1 MFVVLIRFSFSNNTG
16 DVLYSNFG
24 GLISF
29 YIIDLMVIDS
39 VLYLFIFGSLPLTRS
54 SLLHGHFTS
63 TMRMFMVGNM

>member
-1 MFVVLIRFSFSNNTG
+1 M
-16 DVLYSNFG
+16 YSNFD

-63 TMRMFMVGNM
+63 TVRMFMVFK